1 MDHIDL
7 PGEVLAE
14 IDELKR
20 SRDDALHAARS
31 AVRDASRVNRL
42 LTVLNEPAPTESLLD
57 NILNTISEVFS
68 ADVVTLSDVAG
79 TGHFYPVAS
88 VGMPEDFVFEK
99 AWLAD
104 ISPLYDPLR
113 EGGILTRETIRAI
126 PVLDEL
132 AKQLRLESIV
142 WIPMKGNRELRGALS
157 LARCAPLAFTRE
169 EIDLLSTMAYR
180 IAVTLE
186 QIQHR
191 SQLEHIIRGNRE
203 IVGRQMQESAIEE
216 EAARTFPLI
225 VGGDAAI
232 IFRCAGDCCI
242 LCAGGAERINAKAP
256 EWPLLARQLSQ
267 HPAIQAGESVSI
279 TDSTRSRF
287 PANCP
292 DFPFAAMLVSPIFR
306 EGRLENLIC
315 ALRTNA
321 VDFTEGTRQ
330 VATLYSG
337 HLASALENA
346 HLYGALHS
354 ELQERK
360 LIEAFLRESEE
371 RFRALVHN
379 ISDVI
384 AVLDSKGVIKYVG
397 EAARPL
403 WGRAPEEFIGLRL
416 LDRVHPEDMGT
427 VAALIEGALEKPRK
441 SSRVVARMRDGE
453 TDAWRFF
460 DLILSNLL
468 HDKAVNGIVATFH
481 DVTERKIYEKE
492 LSELAFR
499 DPLTGLANRA
509 NFCDRLRFALARA
522 DERNTSVVVVFF
534 DLDNFKYV
542 NDTFGHAA
550 GDTVL
555 RTTAERVLGC
565 LRSNDTAARLGGDE
579 FTILIEHIKV
589 IEHSLPVVER
599 LLAALMEPVR
609 IEGIDVSVGGSIG
622 VAISMPNEDD
632 VESLLQ
638 KADLA
643 MYRAK
648 RSGKGR
654 YVFFDSAFSGQA

>member
-1 MDHIDL
+1 MDNTDL
-7 PGEVLAE
+7 SGEVLAE
-14 IDELKR
+14 IDTLKR
-20 SRDDALHAARS
+20 SRDDALSAARS
-31 AVRDASRVNRL
+31 AVHDASRVSRL

-57 NILNTISEVFS
+57 NILNTISEIFS

-88 VGMPEDFVFEK
+88 VGLPEGYVFEQ

-113 EGGILTRETIRAI
+113 EGGVLTHEMIRAI

-132 AKQLRLESIV
+132 ARQLTLESIV
-142 WIPMKGNRELRGALS
+142 WIPMRGSRELRGALA

-169 EIDLLSTMAYR
+169 EVALLSTMAYR

-191 SQLEHIIRGNRE
+191 NQLEQIIRGNKE
-203 IVGRQMQESAIEE
+203 IVGRHMHESEIEE
-216 EAARTFPLI
+216 EAARTFPAI
-225 VGGDAAI
+225 VGADAAVLL
-232 IFRCAGDCCI
+232 RCTDECRIVCT
-242 LCAGGAERINAKAP
+242 GGVMKLNADAP
-256 EWPLLARQLSQ
+256 EWPLLAQRLFR
-267 HPAIQAGESVSI
+267 HPAIRTGESVSI
-279 TDSTRSRF
+279 TDGTRVSF

-321 VDFTEGTRQ
+321 VEFTDGSKQ
-330 VATLYSG
+330 MATLYSG

-346 HLYGALHS
+346 HLYGALRC
-354 ELQERK
+354 ELHERK
-360 LIEAFLRESEE
+360 SIEASLRESEE
-371 RFRALVHN
+371 RFKALVHN

-384 AVLDSKGVIKYVG
+384 AVLDSNGVIKYAG
-397 EAARPL
+397 EAARSL
-403 WGRAPEEFIGLRL
+403 WSRAPEALVGTL
-416 LDRVHPEDMGT
+416 LLERAHPDDLETLSGVITDALNNPRQNIRT
-427 VAALIEGALEKPRK
+427 VARI
-441 SSRVVARMRDGE
+441 RDGDS
-453 TDAWRFF
+453 DAWRFF
-460 DLILSNLL
+460 DVIVSNLL
-468 HDKAVNGIVATFH
+468 HDKAVNGIVSTFH
-481 DVTERKIYEKE
+481 DITERKIYEKE

-522 DERNTSVVVVFF
+522 DERNASAVVIFF
-534 DLDNFKYV
+534 DLDNFKSI

-550 GDTVL
+550 GDATL
-555 RTTAERVLGC
+555 RTIADRVLGC
-565 LRSNDTAARLGGDE
+565 LRSNDMAARLGGDE
-579 FTILIEHIKV
+579 FTILIEHIKA

-599 LLAALMEPVR
+599 LLTALMDPIRLDGVEVN
-609 IEGIDVSVGGSIG
+609 VGGSIG
-622 VAISMPNEDD
+622 VAISVPNEDN
-632 VESLLQ
+632 VESLLH
-638 KADLA
+638 KADQA

-654 YVFFDSAFSGQA
+654 YLFFDPALDG